1 MKTIVSIQDIS
12 EFDIKP
18 NAEVNQWRHLVKEE
32 IAHRWK
38 NHSGWVQVVCPACSQ
53 DDPIPAFERYGVSYV
68 ECKAC
73 GSLYAPFRPGESELW
88 TWYRDSKPAKFWRE
102 SILAASDMARL
113 EKITRPRAD
122 WILDGIAEYNPS
134 ASRVI
139 DISPH
144 SRALLDLLLEEDTR
158 LMQIVAAGFTADLE
172 GVNTDRLKVQPSKTV
187 DLPTQGTADIV
198 IAIDSF
204 NRSADP
210 TILLEILES
219 IVLQGG
225 LVFVTATVASG
236 FEIQSLWDKSPSIIP
251 PDKINLPTIDG
262 LKKYFKSPSWEI
274 IELSTPGMFDVE
286 MVYRAIQEEPNEPWP
301 RVIRGLVQ
309 NADAV
314 GRTSLV
320 ELLQSQHLTSFAR
333 LVVKKIK

>member
-18 NAEVNQWRHLVKEE
+18 NAEVNQWRGLVEEE
-32 IAHRWK
+32 INHRWK
-38 NHSGWVQVVCPACSQ
+38 NRSGWIPILCPACSQ
-53 DDPIPAFERYGVSYV
+53 NDPIPAFERYGVSYV
-68 ECKAC
+68 ECSAC
-73 GSLYAPFRPGESELW
+73 GSLYAPFRPAEGELW
-88 TWYRDSKPAKFWRE
+88 TWYRDSKPAQFWRE
-102 SILAASDMARL
+102 TILTASDMARL

-134 ASRVI
+134 ASHVI

-144 SRALLDLLLEEDTR
+144 SRALLDLLAKEDTK
-158 LMQIVAAGFTADLE
+158 LLQIIAAGFTADLE
-172 GVNTDRLKVQPSKTV
+172 GFATDRVKIQPSLTM
-187 DLPTQGTADIV
+187 DLPTQGPADVV

-204 NRSADP
+204 NRASDP
-210 TILLEILES
+210 YILLEALEKIL
-219 IVLQGG
+219 VPGG
-225 LVFVTATVASG
+225 LVFATATVASG
-236 FEIQSLWDKSPSIIP
+236 FEIQSLWEKSPSIIP
-251 PDKINLPTIDG
+251 PDKLNLPTIDG
-262 LKKYFKSPSWEI
+262 FKKYFTEPIWEI

-286 MVYRAIQEEPNEPWP
+286 LVYRSIQAEPNELWP

-309 NADAV
+309 HADTA

-333 LVVKKIK
+333 LVIKKKK